1 LVISYWLSVI
11 GLYIDYITKSTI
23 CQEKTAETAEPT
35 EKKDFYLTGNSCLP
49 SGRKEIACLP
59 SGRKEIVFL
68 NFVDFVM
75 KFFLTF

>member
-1 LVISYWLSVI
+1 LTVPDSYQLTVID
-11 GLYIDYITKSTI
+11 LYTNYIAKNTT
-23 CQEKTAETAEPT
+23 CQEKTTETAEPT

-49 SGRKEIACLP
+49 SGRKEI
-59 SGRKEIVFL
+59 VFL